1 MKFWYT
7 AWIRN
12 NRLPNDDQDFE
23 WPLCFIIEGQAEISA
38 REWGDL
44 VARKYAYDE
53 KEEFVSSTI
62 VPADAEL
69 SPVEIAAE
77 RVFIAGSDV
86 STDDLTHASILT
98 YEDNTVEGGRTNLG
112 DTEHHDPRPKESG
125 ASPEH

>member
-7 AWIRN
+7 AWVRD
-12 NRLPNDDQDFE
+12 NRLPSDDQDFE
-23 WPLCFIIEGQAEISA
+23 WPLCFIIEGQTEISA

-44 VARKYAYDE
+44 VARKYAYDT

-98 YEDNTVEGGRTNLG
+98 CDDYTVEEGRINLG